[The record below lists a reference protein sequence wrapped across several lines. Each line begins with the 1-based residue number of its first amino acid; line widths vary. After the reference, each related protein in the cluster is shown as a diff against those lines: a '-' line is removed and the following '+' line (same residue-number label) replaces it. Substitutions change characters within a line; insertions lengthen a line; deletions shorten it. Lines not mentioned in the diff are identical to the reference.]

1 MASTA
6 AAGILR
12 KSGGCR
18 PQCRVRPEE
27 FDQMDSMRNY
37 PFEVEYD
44 GSAVER
50 PADVAAFRRAKV
62 AGIDSGHELHS
73 DRLDGSIANQVDD
86 ARRSRDPLDAYFRNL
101 DNAELLSR
109 GEELALAK
117 RIDEAQRALLI
128 CLCRIPLIVERVG
141 AWGDELREG
150 RLRLSY
156 LLDAVPSDELEATED
171 DLLGDDGSLD
181 VSGEAV
187 DLIPRLELVAAL
199 SAEIAGLARK
209 RIAALAR
216 GKELS
221 RRERRRLDELLSRA
235 MADIAGLHLQQDRIS
250 DLVAEVDTDARSLCR
265 TERELLRLAEGCGIA
280 RAEVIDRL
288 FGREL
293 DPDWI
298 GEAASLSDRG
308 WCALMQTHAQRL
320 AELRADFEAVAR
332 RLGLPLSELRLAL
345 TEVYQARRELKRL
358 REEMVRAHLRL
369 VVAIAKKY
377 RGHSSLE
384 LSDLIQEGNL
394 GLMRAVEKYNYRRG
408 VKLSTYAVW
417 WIRQSITSAMA
428 DQGRMIRVPVHM
440 AQTARK
446 VHRERSK
453 FHQQHGREPGAD
465 EIAARSGIAK
475 AQVEQA
481 LSLVQDPTSLDIP
494 IGEDGDTTLGDLLEA
509 PDAAQSAHGGRGR
522 RAPRLRGGGARAADA
537 PRGAHFADAV
547 WDRNARPHARTGRQV
562 VRRDPRTYPPD
573 RSEGIAEAEPPDQGA
588 QVADLHR
595 TLIRSAAS
603 STAASEAPF
612 ELRSVGGDSIDLHR
626 QRELHSLQIHGLCRG
641 LPRGLL
647 LRGREHAR
655 HSPRRVRFKSKGK
668 TTAL

>member
-1 MASTA
+1 
-6 AAGILR
+6 
-12 KSGGCR
+12 
-18 PQCRVRPEE
+18 
-27 FDQMDSMRNY
+27 MDSMRNY
-37 PFEVEYD
+37 QFEVEYD

-73 DRLDGSIANQVDD
+73 DRLEPGVPMRRDGAAATGSIENQVDD
-86 ARRSRDPLDAYFRNL
+86 APRSRDPLDAYFRNL

-141 AWGDELREG
+141 TWGDELREG

-156 LLDAVPSDELEATED
+156 LLDAVPSDEREAAED

-181 VSGEAV
+181 VSAEVV
-187 DLIPRLELVAAL
+187 DLIPRLELVGAL

-235 MADIAGLHLQQDRIS
+235 VADIAGLHLQQDRIS
-250 DLVAEVDTDARSLCR
+250 DLVAEIDTEARSLGR
-265 TERELLRLAEGCGIA
+265 TERELLRLAESCGIA
-280 RAEVIDRL
+280 RANVIDRL

-298 GEAASLSDRG
+298 GEATSLSDRG
-308 WCALMQTHAQRL
+308 WCALMQTNAQRL

-417 WIRQSITSAMA
+417 WIRQSITRAIA
-428 DQGRMIRVPVHM
+428 DQGRMIRVPEHM
-440 AQTARK
+440 AKTARK
-446 VHRERSK
+446 VHRARSK
-453 FHQQHGREPGAD
+453 LQQHGREPGSD

-475 AQVEQA
+475 ARVEQA

-494 IGEDGDTTLGDLLEA
+494 IGEDGDVTLADIIEA
-509 PDAAQSAHGGRGR
+509 PDA
-522 RAPRLRGGGARAADA
+522 
-537 PRGAHFADAV
+537 V
-547 WDRNARPHARTGRQV
+547 NPHTA
-562 VRRDPRTYPPD
+562 
-573 RSEGIAEAEPPDQGA
+573 AEAAALRECVAEVLAELTPREERILRMRFGIGIPDHTLE
-588 QVADLHR
+588 QVSKTFGVTR
-595 TLIRSAAS
+595 ERIRQI
-603 STAASEAPF
+603 EAKA
-612 ELRSVGGDSIDLHR
+612 
-626 QRELHSLQIHGLCRG
+626 LQKLSHPAMARK
-641 LPRGLL
+641 LL
-647 LRGREHAR
+647 TFTER
-655 HSPRRVRFKSKGK
+655 
-668 TTAL
+668 

>member
-1 MASTA
+1 
-6 AAGILR
+6 
-12 KSGGCR
+12 
-18 PQCRVRPEE
+18 
-27 FDQMDSMRNY
+27 MDSMRNY
-37 PFEVEYD
+37 QFEVEYD

-73 DRLDGSIANQVDD
+73 DRLEPGVPMRRDGAAATGSIANQVDD
-86 ARRSRDPLDAYFRNL
+86 APRSRDPLDAYFRNL
-101 DNAELLSR
+101 DNAKLLSR

-156 LLDAVPSDELEATED
+156 LLDAVPSDGLEASED

-187 DLIPRLELVAAL
+187 DLIARMELVAAL
-199 SAEIAGLARK
+199 SPEIAGLVRK
-209 RIAALAR
+209 RITALAR
-216 GKELS
+216 GNELS
-221 RRERRRLDELLSRA
+221 KRERRRLDKLLSRA
-235 MADIAGLHLQQDRIS
+235 VAEIAGLHFQQDRIS
-250 DLVAEVDTDARSLCR
+250 DLVAEVDTEAQSLRS

-298 GEAASLSDRG
+298 GEATPLSDRG

-345 TEVYQARRELKRL
+345 TVVYQARREQKRL

-377 RGHSSLE
+377 RDHSSLE

-408 VKLSTYAVW
+408 VKLSTYAGW
-417 WIRQSITSAMA
+417 WIRQSITRAMA
-428 DQGRMIRVPVHM
+428 DQGRMIRVPGHM

-453 FHQQHGREPGAD
+453 LHQQHGREPEAD

-494 IGEDGDTTLGDLLEA
+494 IGEDGDATLADLIEA
-509 PDAAQSAHGGRGR
+509 PDAVNPHTAVEAAALRDCVAEVLAELTPREERILRMRFGIGMPDHTLGQVGRTFGVTRERIRQIEAKALQKLSDPTRAHK
-522 RAPRLRGGGARAADA
+522 LLT
-537 PRGAHFADAV
+537 F
-547 WDRNARPHARTGRQV
+547 TG
-562 VRRDPRTYPPD
+562 
-573 RSEGIAEAEPPDQGA
+573 S
-588 QVADLHR
+588 
-595 TLIRSAAS
+595 
-603 STAASEAPF
+603 
-612 ELRSVGGDSIDLHR
+612 
-626 QRELHSLQIHGLCRG
+626 
-641 LPRGLL
+641 
-647 LRGREHAR
+647 
-655 HSPRRVRFKSKGK
+655 
-668 TTAL
+668 

>member
-1 MASTA
+1 
-6 AAGILR
+6 
-12 KSGGCR
+12 
-18 PQCRVRPEE
+18 
-27 FDQMDSMRNY
+27 MDSMRNY
-37 PFEVEYD
+37 QFEVEYD

-73 DRLDGSIANQVDD
+73 DRLEPGVPMRRDGAAATGSIENQVDD
-86 ARRSRDPLDAYFRNL
+86 APRSRDPLDAYFRNL

-141 AWGDELREG
+141 TWGDELREG

-156 LLDAVPSDELEATED
+156 LLDAVPSDEREAADD
-171 DLLGDDGSLD
+171 DLPGDDGSLD
-181 VSGEAV
+181 VSAEVV
-187 DLIPRLELVAAL
+187 DLIPRLELVGVL

-209 RIAALAR
+209 RIAALSR

-221 RRERRRLDELLSRA
+221 RRERRRLDELLSHA
-235 MADIAGLHLQQDRIS
+235 VADIAGLHLQQDRIS
-250 DLVAEVDTDARSLCR
+250 DLVAEIDTEARSLGR
-265 TERELLRLAEGCGIA
+265 TERELLRLAESCGIA
-280 RAEVIDRL
+280 RPNVIDRL

-293 DPDWI
+293 DPDWV
-298 GEAASLSDRG
+298 GEATSLSHRG
-308 WCALMQTHAQRL
+308 WCALMQTNAQRL

-377 RGHSSLE
+377 RGPSSLE

-417 WIRQSITSAMA
+417 WIRQSITRAIA
-428 DQGRMIRVPVHM
+428 DQGRMIRVPEHM
-440 AQTARK
+440 AKTARK
-446 VHRERSK
+446 VHRARSK
-453 FHQQHGREPGAD
+453 LQQHGREPGSD

-475 AQVEQA
+475 ARVEQA

-494 IGEDGDTTLGDLLEA
+494 IGEDGDVTLADIIEA
-509 PDAAQSAHGGRGR
+509 PDA
-522 RAPRLRGGGARAADA
+522 
-537 PRGAHFADAV
+537 V
-547 WDRNARPHARTGRQV
+547 NPHTA
-562 VRRDPRTYPPD
+562 
-573 RSEGIAEAEPPDQGA
+573 AEAAALRECVAEVLAELTPREERILRMRFGIGIPDHTLE
-588 QVADLHR
+588 QVSKTFGVTR
-595 TLIRSAAS
+595 ERIRQI
-603 STAASEAPF
+603 EAKA
-612 ELRSVGGDSIDLHR
+612 
-626 QRELHSLQIHGLCRG
+626 LQKLSHPAMARK
-641 LPRGLL
+641 LL
-647 LRGREHAR
+647 TFTER
-655 HSPRRVRFKSKGK
+655 
-668 TTAL
+668 

>member
-1 MASTA
+1 
-6 AAGILR
+6 
-12 KSGGCR
+12 
-18 PQCRVRPEE
+18 
-27 FDQMDSMRNY
+27 MDSMRNY

-73 DRLDGSIANQVDD
+73 DRLEPGVPMRRDGAAATGSIENQVDD
-86 ARRSRDPLDAYFRNL
+86 APRSRDPLDAYFRNL

-141 AWGDELREG
+141 TWGDELREG

-156 LLDAVPSDELEATED
+156 LLDAVPSDEREAADD
-171 DLLGDDGSLD
+171 DLPGDDGSLD
-181 VSGEAV
+181 VSAEVV
-187 DLIPRLELVAAL
+187 DLIPRLELVGVL

-209 RIAALAR
+209 RIAALTR

-221 RRERRRLDELLSRA
+221 RRERRRLDELLSHA
-235 MADIAGLHLQQDRIS
+235 VADIAGLHLQQDRIS
-250 DLVAEVDTDARSLCR
+250 DLVAEIDTEARSLGR
-265 TERELLRLAEGCGIA
+265 TERELLRLAESCGIA
-280 RAEVIDRL
+280 RPNVIDRL

-298 GEAASLSDRG
+298 GQATSLSHRG
-308 WCALMQTHAQRL
+308 WCALMQTNAQRL

-417 WIRQSITSAMA
+417 WIRQSITRAIV
-428 DQGRMIRVPVHM
+428 DQGRMIRVPEHM
-440 AQTARK
+440 AKTARK
-446 VHRERSK
+446 VHRARSK
-453 FHQQHGREPGAD
+453 LQQHGREPGSD
-465 EIAARSGIAK
+465 EIAAHSGIAK
-475 AQVEQA
+475 ARVEQA

-494 IGEDGDTTLGDLLEA
+494 IGEDGDVTLADIIEA
-509 PDAAQSAHGGRGR
+509 PDA
-522 RAPRLRGGGARAADA
+522 
-537 PRGAHFADAV
+537 V
-547 WDRNARPHARTGRQV
+547 NPHTA
-562 VRRDPRTYPPD
+562 
-573 RSEGIAEAEPPDQGA
+573 AEAAALRECVAEVLAELTPREERILRMRFGIGIPDHTLE
-588 QVADLHR
+588 QVSKTFGVTR
-595 TLIRSAAS
+595 ERIRQIEAKALQKLSHSAMA
-603 STAASEAPF
+603 
-612 ELRSVGGDSIDLHR
+612 RK
-626 QRELHSLQIHGLCRG
+626 
-641 LPRGLL
+641 LL
-647 LRGREHAR
+647 TFTER
-655 HSPRRVRFKSKGK
+655 
-668 TTAL
+668 

>member
-1 MASTA
+1 
-6 AAGILR
+6 
-12 KSGGCR
+12 
-18 PQCRVRPEE
+18 
-27 FDQMDSMRNY
+27 MDSMRNY
-37 PFEVEYD
+37 QFGVEHD

-50 PADVAAFRRAKV
+50 PVDLAAFRRAKV
-62 AGIDSGHELHS
+62 AGIDSGHELPS
-73 DRLDGSIANQVDD
+73 DRLEPGVPMRRDGAAATGSIANEVDD
-86 ARRSRDPLDAYFRNL
+86 APRSRDPLDAYFRNL
-101 DNAELLSR
+101 DNAKLLSR

-128 CLCRIPLIVERVG
+128 CLCRIPLIVERIG

-156 LLDAVPSDELEATED
+156 LLDAVPSDELEASED

-187 DLIPRLELVAAL
+187 DLIARMELVAAL
-199 SAEIAGLARK
+199 SPE
-209 RIAALAR
+209 IAALAR

-221 RRERRRLDELLSRA
+221 KRERRRLDKLLSLA
-235 MADIAGLHLQQDRIS
+235 VVKIAGLHFQQDRIS
-250 DLVAEVDTDARSLCR
+250 DLVAEVDTEARSLRR
-265 TERELLRLAEGCGIA
+265 TERELLRLAEACGIA

-298 GEAASLSDRG
+298 GEAASLSDRS

-320 AELRADFEAVAR
+320 ADLRADFEAIAW

-345 TEVYQARRELKRL
+345 TEVYQAWREQKRL

-394 GLMRAVEKYNYRRG
+394 GLIRAVEKYNYRRG

-417 WIRQSITSAMA
+417 WIRQSITRAMA
-428 DQGRMIRVPVHM
+428 DQGRMIRVPGHM
-440 AQTARK
+440 ARTARK
-446 VHRERSK
+446 VHRERSRL
-453 FHQQHGREPGAD
+453 HQQHGREPEAD

-481 LSLVQDPTSLDIP
+481 LSLVQDPTSLDYP
-494 IGEDGDTTLGDLLEA
+494 TGEHGDATFADLIEA
-509 PDAAQSAHGGRGR
+509 PDAVNPHTSVEAAALRDCVAEVLAELTPREERILRMRFGIGMPDHTLGQVGRTFGVTRERIRQIEAKALQKLSDPTRAHK
-522 RAPRLRGGGARAADA
+522 LLT
-537 PRGAHFADAV
+537 F
-547 WDRNARPHARTGRQV
+547 TG
-562 VRRDPRTYPPD
+562 
-573 RSEGIAEAEPPDQGA
+573 S
-588 QVADLHR
+588 
-595 TLIRSAAS
+595 
-603 STAASEAPF
+603 
-612 ELRSVGGDSIDLHR
+612 
-626 QRELHSLQIHGLCRG
+626 
-641 LPRGLL
+641 
-647 LRGREHAR
+647 
-655 HSPRRVRFKSKGK
+655 
-668 TTAL
+668 

>member
-1 MASTA
+1 
-6 AAGILR
+6 
-12 KSGGCR
+12 
-18 PQCRVRPEE
+18 
-27 FDQMDSMRNY
+27 MDSMRNY
-37 PFEVEYD
+37 QFEVEHD

-50 PADVAAFRRAKV
+50 PADVAAFRRAKI

-73 DRLDGSIANQVDD
+73 DRLEPGVPMRRDGAAATGSIANEVDD
-86 ARRSRDPLDAYFRNL
+86 APRSRDPLDAYFRNL
-101 DNAELLSR
+101 DNAKLLSR

-141 AWGDELREG
+141 TWGDELREG

-156 LLDAVPSDELEATED
+156 LLDAIPSDEREAAE
-171 DLLGDDGSLD
+171 LLGDDGSLD
-181 VSGEAV
+181 VSAEVV
-187 DLIPRLELVAAL
+187 DLIPRLELVDVL
-199 SAEIAGLARK
+199 SVEIAGLARK

-221 RRERRRLDELLSRA
+221 RHERRRLDKLLLRA
-235 MADIAGLHLQQDRIS
+235 VADIAGLHLQQDRIS
-250 DLVAEVDTDARSLCR
+250 DLVAEVDTEARSLRR
-265 TERELLRLAEGCGIA
+265 TERELLRLAEACGIA

-298 GEAASLSDRG
+298 GEAESLSDRD

-320 AELRADFEAVAR
+320 ADLRADFEAIAW

-345 TEVYQARRELKRL
+345 VKIYQARRELKRL

-417 WIRQSITSAMA
+417 WIRQSITRAMA
-428 DQGRMIRVPVHM
+428 DQGRMIRVPGHM
-440 AQTARK
+440 ARTARK

-453 FHQQHGREPGAD
+453 LHQQHGREPEAD

-481 LSLVQDPTSLDIP
+481 LSLVQDPTSLDYP
-494 IGEDGDTTLGDLLEA
+494 TGEHGDATFADLIEA
-509 PDAAQSAHGGRGR
+509 PDAVNPHTSVEAAALRDCVAEVLAELTPREERILRMRFGIGMPDHTLGQVGRTFGVTRERIRQIEAKALQKLSDPTRAHK
-522 RAPRLRGGGARAADA
+522 LLT
-537 PRGAHFADAV
+537 F
-547 WDRNARPHARTGRQV
+547 TG
-562 VRRDPRTYPPD
+562 
-573 RSEGIAEAEPPDQGA
+573 S
-588 QVADLHR
+588 
-595 TLIRSAAS
+595 
-603 STAASEAPF
+603 
-612 ELRSVGGDSIDLHR
+612 
-626 QRELHSLQIHGLCRG
+626 
-641 LPRGLL
+641 
-647 LRGREHAR
+647 
-655 HSPRRVRFKSKGK
+655 
-668 TTAL
+668 

>member
-1 MASTA
+1 
-6 AAGILR
+6 
-12 KSGGCR
+12 
-18 PQCRVRPEE
+18 
-27 FDQMDSMRNY
+27 MDSMRNY
-37 PFEVEYD
+37 QFEVEYD
-44 GSAVER
+44 SSAVER

-73 DRLDGSIANQVDD
+73 DRLEPGVPMRRDGAAATGGITNQVDD
-86 ARRSRDPLDAYFRNL
+86 APRSRDSLDAYFRNL
-101 DNAELLSR
+101 DNGELLSR

-141 AWGDELREG
+141 TWGDELREG

-156 LLDAVPSDELEATED
+156 LLDAIPSDERKAAED

-181 VSGEAV
+181 VSAEVV
-187 DLIPRLELVAAL
+187 DLIPRLELVGVL

-221 RRERRRLDELLSRA
+221 KRERRRLDKLLSRA
-235 MADIAGLHLQQDRIS
+235 VVEIAGLHFQQDRIS
-250 DLVAEVDTDARSLCR
+250 DLVAEVDTEAQSLRS
-265 TERELLRLAEGCGIA
+265 TEREVLRLAEGCGIA

-298 GEAASLSDRG
+298 GEATPSDRG

-345 TEVYQARRELKRL
+345 TEVYQARREQKRL
-358 REEMVRAHLRL
+358 HEEMVRAHLRL

-428 DQGRMIRVPVHM
+428 DQGRMIRVPMRM
-440 AQTARK
+440 AETARK

-453 FHQQHGREPGAD
+453 LHQQHGREPGAD

-481 LSLVQDPTSLDIP
+481 LSLVQHPTSLDIP
-494 IGEDGDTTLGDLLEA
+494 IGENGDATLADLIEA
-509 PDAAQSAHGGRGR
+509 PDA
-522 RAPRLRGGGARAADA
+522 
-537 PRGAHFADAV
+537 V
-547 WDRNARPHARTGRQV
+547 NPHTV
-562 VRRDPRTYPPD
+562 
-573 RSEGIAEAEPPDQGA
+573 AEAAALRECVAEVLAELTPREERILRMRFGIGMPDHTLE
-588 QVADLHR
+588 QV
-595 TLIRSAAS
+595 
-603 STAASEAPF
+603 
-612 ELRSVGGDSIDLHR
+612 
-626 QRELHSLQIHGLCRG
+626 
-641 LPRGLL
+641 
-647 LRGREHAR
+647 
-655 HSPRRVRFKSKGK
+655 GK
-668 TTAL
+668 TFGVTRERIRQIEAKALQKLSDPTRAHKLLTFTGS

>member
-1 MASTA
+1 
-6 AAGILR
+6 
-12 KSGGCR
+12 
-18 PQCRVRPEE
+18 
-27 FDQMDSMRNY
+27 MDSMRNY
-37 PFEVEYD
+37 QFDEGYD
-44 GSAVER
+44 GSPIEP
-50 PADVAAFRRAKV
+50 PADVASIRQAPSDWLEPGVPMRRDGA
-62 AGIDSGHELHS
+62 AAT
-73 DRLDGSIANQVDD
+73 GSIANKVDD
-86 ARRSRDPLDAYFRNL
+86 APRSRDPLDVYFRNL
-101 DNAELLSR
+101 ENAELLSR
-109 GEELALAK
+109 DEELALAK

-128 CLCRIPLIVERVG
+128 CLCRIPLIVELVG
-141 AWGDELREG
+141 AWGDEFREG

-156 LLDAVPSDELEATED
+156 LLDVVPSDEVEAAED

-181 VSGEAV
+181 VSAEAV
-187 DLIPRLELVAAL
+187 DLIPRLELIAAL

-221 RRERRRLDELLSRA
+221 RRERRRFDELLSRA
-235 MADIAGLHLQQDRIS
+235 VVDIADLYLRHDRIS
-250 DLVAEVDTDARSLCR
+250 DLVAEINTEARSLGR

-298 GEAASLSDRG
+298 GEATSLSDRG

-384 LSDLIQEGNL
+384 FSDLIQEGNL
-394 GLMRAVEKYNYRRG
+394 GLMRAVEKYNYRHG

-417 WIRQSITSAMA
+417 WIRQSITRAIA
-428 DQGRMIRVPVHM
+428 HQGRMIRVPEHM
-440 AQTARK
+440 AKTARK
-446 VHRERSK
+446 VHRARSK
-453 FHQQHGREPGAD
+453 LQQHGREPGSD

-475 AQVEQA
+475 AHVEQA

-509 PDAAQSAHGGRGR
+509 PDADNPHTAAE
-522 RAPRLRGGGARAADA
+522 AAALRDCVAEVARAA
-537 PRGAHFADAV
+537 
-547 WDRNARPHARTGRQV
+547 HAT
-562 VRRDPRTYPPD
+562 
-573 RSEGIAEAEPPDQGA
+573 
-588 QVADLHR
+588 
-595 TLIRSAAS
+595 
-603 STAASEAPF
+603 
-612 ELRSVGGDSIDLHR
+612 
-626 QRELHSLQIHGLCRG
+626 
-641 LPRGLL
+641 
-647 LRGREHAR
+647 
-655 HSPRRVRFKSKGK
+655 
-668 TTAL
+668 